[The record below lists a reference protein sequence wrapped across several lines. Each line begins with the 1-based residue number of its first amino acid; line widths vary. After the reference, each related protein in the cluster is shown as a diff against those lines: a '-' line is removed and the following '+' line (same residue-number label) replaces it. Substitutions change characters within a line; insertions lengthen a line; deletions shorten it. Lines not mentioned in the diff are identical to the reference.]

1 MESKVED
8 KRIKVTP
15 NEILEDLSN
24 GKHRTAQE
32 LADEHGV
39 CRATVANKVKQL
51 RKDDNPIIH
60 GENGYVLISKEWLA
74 KEENATELEI
84 YQNWIIATLKGIYP
98 LAHPIQPLLPLMR
111 RVLGQNLS
119 RDERHQLMQNCAKVT
134 ALLAVSEAQEEDE
147 L

>member
-1 MESKVED
+1 MENKVED
-8 KRIKVTP
+8 RRIKVTP

-24 GKHRTAQE
+24 GKHMTAQE

-60 GENGYVLISKEWLA
+60 GYVLISKEWLA
-74 KEENATELEI
+74 KEDNAQELEI
-84 YQNWIIATLKGIYP
+84 YQNWIIAMLKGIYP

-147 L
+147 S